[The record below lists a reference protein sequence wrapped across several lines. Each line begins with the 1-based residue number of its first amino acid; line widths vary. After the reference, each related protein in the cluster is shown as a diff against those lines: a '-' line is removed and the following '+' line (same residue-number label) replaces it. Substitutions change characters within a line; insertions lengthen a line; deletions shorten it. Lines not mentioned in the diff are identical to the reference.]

1 MTHLEMLQSPN
12 FKLSLERK
20 IVAHITA
27 EYLKA
32 GMSPPL
38 PKYVNN
44 MATYAEANVSK
55 LANRVRTGAVLFA
68 QLLDEQ
74 KEASK

>member
-1 MTHLEMLQSPN
+1 MTHIEMLQSPN
-12 FKLSLERK
+12 FKRSLERK
-20 IVAHITA
+20 IVAHITE

-38 PKYVNN
+38 PKYEND

-55 LANRVRTGAVLFA
+55 LANRVRTGAVLYA
-68 QLLDEQ
+68 LLLDEQ
-74 KEASK
+74 KEASR